1 MPPKIKLLDQ
11 HCINQIAAGEVV
23 ERPLSVVKELIENAI
38 DAGANKIEISVDRGG
53 QSQIRVRDDG
63 WGMAPEDLQ
72 LAVLPHATSK
82 IAKIDDLNNLA
93 TLGFRGEALP
103 SIAAISKLSIVSRR
117 KEDAVGWE
125 IRVEGGQVV
134 SFTETGCAPGT
145 DVTVSDLFY
154 NTPARRKF
162 LRSAN
167 TEFGVIS
174 DMVSR
179 LALAN
184 PSISFSLRHSGTLV
198 LNTSGRGNLL
208 DTIAVVLGNE
218 IARKMLPFEVEDR
231 GIKVAGY
238 IGSPEL
244 VRKSRN
250 GVTFIVNGRF
260 IRSQLL
266 YQSLKEGYHTLIPA
280 GTYPYAVVTLTMP
293 PAFYDVNVHPSKLEI
308 KFKDEK
314 AIFTLVSNSVRNALL
329 KARPVRSLQDNQ
341 TEYNP
346 QVFHDYQKS
355 QNSQNTTKLLSPRS
369 RKIGEP
375 NKFYDSSPT
384 ATNSWEQ
391 LKLLYKPA
399 PGIARDEDVKIN
411 RELYI
416 ENQEQNQD
424 KKREQVDFEELRAL
438 GQLFNTYILCTD
450 DQDLYII
457 DQHAAHER
465 IRYDDLRQQLN
476 EKGVHSQMLL
486 IPETVELT
494 IQEEQI
500 MLEYFEQLNQLGFII
515 ENFGDRTY
523 FLRAV
528 PIAQNLSEPGKL
540 LIKFLDE
547 VLSKSIPPT
556 QEGLMES
563 WLDMIACR
571 SALKGNAKLS
581 LQDMDQLIQELGNRP
596 NPLSCPHGR
605 PTMISISKKELENKF
620 NRT

>member
-1 MPPKIKLLDQ
+1 MPPRIKLLDQ

-38 DAGANKIEISVDRGG
+38 DAGANKIEISVEGGG
-53 QSQIRVRDDG
+53 QSQIRVRDNG
-63 WGMAPEDLQ
+63 CGMAPEDLQ

-93 TLGFRGEALP
+93 SLGFRGEALP
-103 SIAAISKLSIVSRR
+103 TIAAISKLSIVSRR

-125 IRVEGGQVV
+125 IRVEGGQVA
-134 SFTETGCAPGT
+134 SFAETGCAPGT

-167 TEFGVIS
+167 TEFGLIS

-184 PSISFSLRHSGTLV
+184 PSISFSLRHARTLV
-198 LNTSGRGNLL
+198 LNTTGRGNLL
-208 DTIAVVLGNE
+208 DTIAAVLGNE
-218 IARKMLPFEVEDR
+218 IARKMLPLEVEDQ

-238 IGSPEL
+238 IGSPEQ

-280 GTYPYAVVTLTMP
+280 GTYPYAVLTLTMP

-314 AIFTLVSNSVRNALL
+314 VIFNLVSNSIRKTLL
-329 KARPVRSLQDNQ
+329 EARPVRSLQDKQ
-341 TEYNP
+341 TDYDP
-346 QVFHDYQKS
+346 QNFHDYQKD
-355 QNSQNTTKLLSPRS
+355 QNYQNTTKLLSPRS
-369 RKIGEP
+369 RKIAEP
-375 NKFYDSSPT
+375 HKFYSSTPT
-384 ATNSWEQ
+384 VADSWEQ

-399 PGIARDEDVKIN
+399 PGLTTDKSVKVN
-411 RELYI
+411 KELYI

-424 KKREQVDFEELRAL
+424 KKSEQVNFEELRAL

-465 IRYDDLRQQLN
+465 IRYDNLRQQLN
-476 EKGVHSQMLL
+476 EKGVYSQMLL

-500 MLEYFEQLNQLGFII
+500 MLEHFEQLNQLGFII
-515 ENFGDRTY
+515 ENFGERTY

-528 PIAQNLSEPGKL
+528 PIVQNLPEPGKL

-556 QEGLMES
+556 QEKLMES

-581 LQDMDQLIQELGNRP
+581 LQEMDQLIQELGNRP

-605 PTMISISKKELENKF
+605 PTMINISKKELEDKF